1 MENIMKEDE
10 IEIENTVTEMNAVG
24 NTENVDNAD
33 NNENADNFNKA
44 SYADSV
50 DKANNAD
57 DAGNADSTD
66 NFNKVSDGDSA
77 NTAGNAYKAD
87 NFYSENSSNSANK
100 IDNAD
105 NDVKFEDLGIS
116 AEILRGLEDMGFTAA
131 TPIQSQAIPVVMQG
145 GDVIGQ
151 AQTGTGKTCAYGIP
165 AIEMCDRD
173 ARSAQVL
180 VLCPTRE
187 LAIQVADE
195 LKKVSKYTHGVRIMA
210 IYGGQHIETQI
221 SALRKKPQIIIG
233 TPGRI
238 MDHLRRRTLK
248 FNDLKMVVLDEADE
262 MLNMGFREDI
272 DTILEDVPEEKQMML
287 FSATMPPE
295 IMSLTKK
302 YQKNP
307 AHIKI
312 AKKELT
318 VELID
323 QYFIEVRE
331 ASKLELLC
339 RLIDVN
345 NVNLGLVFCNTKRRV
360 DDVTARLQDRGY
372 AADALHGDMKQ
383 NERDRV
389 MNKFR
394 HGITQIL
401 VATDVAARGID
412 VSGVEAVFNYDIPED
427 PEQYVHRIGRTGRAG
442 NAGKSYSFVFG
453 RDMYK
458 LREIMRYTK
467 SHIERAKPPTINE
480 VEAVRTTAA
489 ADRVKQMAMAG
500 EGEKY
505 LSVVGRIISEA
516 EKEGS
521 YISPNDVAAALFKL
535 AFIELEE
542 KDYER
547 MDFDDEEFEYSKLDM
562 VRLFV
567 NAGRLD
573 GLKEAHLVKGI
584 ASRTSLAGKMIG
596 SIELHKNFSFVDVPR
611 QYVDE
616 VMESML
622 GFTHGGRGIAFE
634 VAEKK
639 KRGSKGNSAKRKESS
654 NKRKDA
660 RKSERKDLRKSE
672 RKDARK
678 SEHKDARK
686 SERKDARKSEH
697 KDARK
702 PECKDARKSE
712 RKDARKSERKGIF
725 FRW

>member
-1 MENIMKEDE
+1 MENREF
-10 IEIENTVTEMNAVG
+10 
-24 NTENVDNAD
+24 ENVRGIVDENIAD
-33 NNENADNFNKA
+33 AESVENE
-44 SYADSV
+44 
-50 DKANNAD
+50 
-57 DAGNADSTD
+57 
-66 NFNKVSDGDSA
+66 
-77 NTAGNAYKAD
+77 
-87 NFYSENSSNSANK
+87 EN
-100 IDNAD
+100 IVRFD
-105 NDVKFEDLGIS
+105 ELGIS
-116 AEILRGLEDMGFTAA
+116 PEILRALEDMGFTAA

-165 AIEMCDRD
+165 AIEMCDRE

-195 LKKVSKYTHGVRIMA
+195 LKKVTKYTQGVRIMA

-238 MDHLRRRTLK
+238 MDHLRRRTLR
-248 FNDLKMVVLDEADE
+248 FDDLKMVVLDEADE

-287 FSATMPPE
+287 FSATMSTE
-295 IMSLTKK
+295 IMAISKK
-302 YQKNP
+302 YLKDP
-307 AHIKI
+307 AHVRI
-312 AKKELT
+312 ARKELT
-318 VELID
+318 VELIE

-442 NAGKSYSFVFG
+442 NTGKSYSFVFG

-458 LREIMRYTK
+458 LKDIMRYTK
-467 SHIERAKPPTINE
+467 SKIERAMPPAIDQ

-489 ADRVKQMAMAG
+489 ADKVKQMAMAG

-505 LSVVGRIISEA
+505 LSVIDRIIQDA
-516 EKEGS
+516 EKEGT
-521 YISPNDVAAALFKL
+521 YLTPNDVAAALFRL

-547 MDFDDEEFEYSKLDM
+547 MDFDDEEFQYSKLDM
-562 VRLFV
+562 VRLFI

-573 GLKEAHLVKGI
+573 GLKEAHIVKGI
-584 ASRTSLAGKMIG
+584 ASRTSLSGKMIG
-596 SIELHKNFSFVDVPR
+596 TIELHKNFSFVDIPR
-611 QYVDE
+611 QYVEE
-616 VMESML
+616 VMEAMV
-622 GFTHGGRGIAFE
+622 GFAHGGRGISFE

-639 KRGSKGNSAKRKESS
+639 KRGGSKGNAAHRKEKKSARAAERRS
-654 NKRKDA
+654 EKHSDRKGA
-660 RKSERKDLRKSE
+660 RKENKPASEGEFSGGYVVSRGDGS
-672 RKDARK
+672 
-678 SEHKDARK
+678 
-686 SERKDARKSEH
+686 
-697 KDARK
+697 
-702 PECKDARKSE
+702 
-712 RKDARKSERKGIF
+712 RKGG
-725 FRW
+725 RSSEGSGRRDDRRGGRRDSRGGRRKGRR

>member
-1 MENIMKEDE
+1 MENREF
-10 IEIENTVTEMNAVG
+10 
-24 NTENVDNAD
+24 ENVRGIVDENIAD
-33 NNENADNFNKA
+33 AESVENE
-44 SYADSV
+44 
-50 DKANNAD
+50 
-57 DAGNADSTD
+57 
-66 NFNKVSDGDSA
+66 
-77 NTAGNAYKAD
+77 
-87 NFYSENSSNSANK
+87 EN
-100 IDNAD
+100 IVRFD
-105 NDVKFEDLGIS
+105 ELGIS
-116 AEILRGLEDMGFTAA
+116 PEILRALEDMGFTAA

-165 AIEMCDRD
+165 AIEMCDRE

-195 LKKVSKYTHGVRIMA
+195 LKKVTKYTQGVRIMA

-238 MDHLRRRTLK
+238 MDHLRRRTLR
-248 FNDLKMVVLDEADE
+248 FDDLKMVVLDEADE

-287 FSATMPPE
+287 FSATMSTE
-295 IMSLTKK
+295 IMAISKK
-302 YQKNP
+302 YLKDP
-307 AHIKI
+307 AHVRI
-312 AKKELT
+312 ARKELT
-318 VELID
+318 VELIE

-442 NAGKSYSFVFG
+442 NTGKSYSFVFG

-458 LREIMRYTK
+458 LKDIMRYTK
-467 SHIERAKPPTINE
+467 SKIERAMPPAIDQ

-489 ADRVKQMAMAG
+489 ADKVKQMAMAG

-505 LSVVGRIISEA
+505 LSVIDRIIQDA
-516 EKEGS
+516 EKEGT
-521 YISPNDVAAALFKL
+521 YLTPNDVAAALFRL

-547 MDFDDEEFEYSKLDM
+547 MDFDDEEFQYSKLDM
-562 VRLFV
+562 VRLFI

-573 GLKEAHLVKGI
+573 GLKEAHIVKGI
-584 ASRTSLAGKMIG
+584 ASRTSLSGKMIG
-596 SIELHKNFSFVDVPR
+596 TIELHKNFSFVDIPR
-611 QYVDE
+611 QYVEE
-616 VMESML
+616 VMEAMV
-622 GFTHGGRGIAFE
+622 GFAHGGRGISFE

-639 KRGSKGNSAKRKESS
+639 KRGGSKGNAAHRKEKKSARAAERRS
-654 NKRKDA
+654 EKHSDRKGA
-660 RKSERKDLRKSE
+660 RKENKPASEGEFSGGYVVSRGDGS
-672 RKDARK
+672 
-678 SEHKDARK
+678 
-686 SERKDARKSEH
+686 
-697 KDARK
+697 
-702 PECKDARKSE
+702 
-712 RKDARKSERKGIF
+712 RKGGSD
-725 FRW
+725 RKGGRSSEGSGRRDDRRGGRRDSRGGRRKGRR

>member
-1 MENIMKEDE
+1 MENLQM
-10 IEIENTVTEMNAVG
+10 
-24 NTENVDNAD
+24 ENVEELLDVEETMIEDVEETSDA
-33 NNENADNFNKA
+33 ENK
-44 SYADSV
+44 
-50 DKANNAD
+50 
-57 DAGNADSTD
+57 
-66 NFNKVSDGDSA
+66 
-77 NTAGNAYKAD
+77 
-87 NFYSENSSNSANK
+87 ENVVRF
-100 IDNAD
+100 D
-105 NDVKFEDLGIS
+105 ELGIS
-116 AEILRGLEDMGFTAA
+116 PEILRGLEDMGFTAA

-165 AIEMCDRD
+165 AIEMCDRE
-173 ARSAQVL
+173 ARTAQVL

-195 LKKVSKYTHGVRIMA
+195 LKKVSKYTQGVRIMA

-238 MDHLRRRTLK
+238 MDHLRRRTLR
-248 FNDLKMVVLDEADE
+248 FEDLKMVVLDEADE

-287 FSATMPPE
+287 FSATMSPE
-295 IMSLTKK
+295 IMSITKK
-302 YQKNP
+302 YLREP
-307 AHIKI
+307 AHVKI
-312 AKKELT
+312 ERKELT
-318 VELID
+318 VELIE

-442 NAGKSYSFVFG
+442 NTGKSYSFVFG

-467 SHIERAKPPTINE
+467 SQITREMPPAIDK

-489 ADRVKQMAMAG
+489 ADKVKQMAMEN

-505 LSVVGRIISEA
+505 LSVIDRIISEA
-516 EKEGS
+516 EKEGT
-521 YISPNDVAAALFKL
+521 YISANDVAAALFRL

-547 MDFDDEEFEYSKLDM
+547 MDFDDEEFQYSKLDM
-562 VRLFV
+562 VRLFI

-573 GLKEAHLVKGI
+573 GLKEAHIVKGI
-584 ASRTSLAGKMIG
+584 ASRTTLSGKMIG
-596 SIELHKNFSFVDVPR
+596 SIEMHKNFSFVDVPR

-616 VMESML
+616 VMEAMV
-622 GFTHGGRGIAFE
+622 GFAHGGRGISFE

-639 KRGSKGNSAKRKESS
+639 QRTGSKGSS
-654 NKRKDA
+654 SKRKDKRKSGDKKPARTPERRSEKHSDRKGA
-660 RKSERKDLRKSE
+660 RKEGKPEAEGEFSGGYVVKRGDDSRKSGS
-672 RKDARK
+672 D
-678 SEHKDARK
+678 
-686 SERKDARKSEH
+686 
-697 KDARK
+697 
-702 PECKDARKSE
+702 
-712 RKDARKSERKGIF
+712 RKGGRSSEGSGRRDDRRGGRRDSRKGSKF
-725 FRW
+725 GGRKGRR